1 MGHVVVAVGVLS
13 EVSVTVGVRE
23 APGGVVGGQL
33 PATLLTTL
41 GIQGVGHDAGSLMNK
56 SSCLGIGTHE
66 RSVEPEELGAEGY
79 QFLVNR

>member
-33 PATLLTTL
+33 PAMLLTTL
-41 GIQGVGHDAGSLMNK
+41 GIQGAGHDVGSLMNK
-56 SSCLGIGTHE
+56 SSCLGIGTDGGD
-66 RSVEPEELGAEGY
+66 VEPEEFGAEGY
-79 QFLVNR
+79 QFLVSH